1 MKRVLCWSIYVI
13 SLWYTDPGKELD
25 GVAALIDAGCLGGG
39 GEGEE
44 RRQVGDRDLAGRRVR
59 HAGKRTRSLTNGLLL
74 YITVFKR
81 CKLVN

>member
-1 MKRVLCWSIYVI
+1 MKRVFCWSIYVI

-59 HAGKRTRSLTNGLLL
+59 HAGKRARSLTKASFCILQYLKDAN
-74 YITVFKR
+74 
-81 CKLVN
+81 